1 MPLADWLVPVH
12 YLRREVRFP
21 QARTTRPAAAP
32 SLDAALDQIRAAPAE
47 AAAAADP
54 LAAVGGVFVGR
65 DDLFYQLE
73 AAARLQ
79 RVVVLTG
86 PGGTGKTELAKGFAR
101 WWRDTG
107 GVDDPRLVFWHS
119 FEPGVATFGLDGVIT
134 GLGLAVFGADFARLD
149 PAERLDAVKRL
160 LAQLP
165 GAAGVG
171 QLRVGPGDAR
181 PGRGDPAA
189 GRGGL
194 RAAAGVPGVGAGS
207 LRAAR

>member
-1 MPLADWLVPVH
+1 M
-12 YLRREVRFP
+12 RRW
-21 QARTTRPAAAP
+21 TRSAPRRPEPAAA
-32 SLDAALDQIRAAPAE
+32 Q
-47 AAAAADP
+47 DP
-54 LAAVGGVFVGR
+54 LAAVDGVFVGR

-73 AAARLQ
+73 TAARLQ

-119 FEPGVATFGLDGVIT
+119 FEPGVASFGLDGVIT

-149 PAERLDAVKRL
+149 AGRAAGRGETAAGAV
-160 LAQLP
+160 P

-171 QLRVGPGDAR
+171 QLRDRSGRCPTR
-181 PGRGDPAA
+181 PGRP
-189 GRGGL
+189 RRWTR
-194 RAAAGVPGVGAGS
+194 RAAP
-207 LRAAR
+207 R